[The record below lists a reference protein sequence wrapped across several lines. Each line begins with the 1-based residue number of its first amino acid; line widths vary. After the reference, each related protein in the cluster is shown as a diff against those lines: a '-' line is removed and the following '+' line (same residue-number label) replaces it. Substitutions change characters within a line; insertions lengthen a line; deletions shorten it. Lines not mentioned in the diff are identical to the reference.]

1 MEEQNKYYEITV
13 TDPFR
18 QLIMG
23 KEYLVDGTDMIYHG
37 SRGTNMYGEGENGE
51 YNFRT
56 PVTVIPT
63 SNMWIRNDDFNN
75 HDIIQKA
82 VPLTKIMLKDL
93 RQNPRNT
100 LRLEAVEKASNNIDD
115 IFYEIGK
122 FGGKK
127 RKNKSRK
134 VKKSRRTKRRWSL
147 KYKRSIN
154 CKKPKGFSQ
163 KQYCKRKG
171 KKHLTRRKK

>member
-1 MEEQNKYYEITV
+1 MEQHDPNEYYEMKV

-18 QLIMG
+18 ELRMG
-23 KEYLVDGTDMIYHG
+23 IEYIVDGTDMIYHS
-37 SRGTNMYGEGENGE
+37 SRGNNMYGEGENSA

-56 PVTVIPT
+56 PVTVTPT
-63 SNMWIRNDDFNN
+63 ISKWIRADDFNN

-100 LRLEAVEKASNNIDD
+100 SRLEAVEKASNNIDD

-127 RKNKSRK
+127 QKNNSRK
-134 VKKSRRTKRRWSL
+134 VKKSRRTKKSL
-147 KYKRSIN
+147 KTR
-154 CKKPKGFSQ
+154 
-163 KQYCKRKG
+163 RT
-171 KKHLTRRKK
+171 KKHAKKSRKIKK